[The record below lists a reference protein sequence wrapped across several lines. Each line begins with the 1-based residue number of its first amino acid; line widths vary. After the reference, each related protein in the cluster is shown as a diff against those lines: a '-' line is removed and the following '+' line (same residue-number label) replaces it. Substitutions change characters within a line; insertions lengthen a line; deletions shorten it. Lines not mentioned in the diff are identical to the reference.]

1 MIRRSFTLALF
12 LCLLLAVNPLVHAQ
26 GRKRPVRT
34 ASGPILERNIR
45 AELSFLASDALQG
58 RGSGTNYERIAAE
71 YIGSQFRQ
79 FGLEPGGDTDNE
91 GNKTFVQRVALESAK
106 FVEPPSLSV
115 TSGNNIQKWQYGR
128 DFLVSFLRSTRVSG
142 ELQVTEAGGTFT
154 KGAVVAVKL
163 PEGTTHQ
170 KRQEVARK
178 AFWSG
183 VADL

>member
-58 RGSGTNYERIAAE
+58 RGSSTNYERIAAE

-79 FGLEPGGDTDNE
+79 FGLEPGGDAD
-91 GNKTFVQRVALESAK
+91 GSGSKGFVQRVPLESSK
-106 FVEPPSLSV
+106 FTEPPAFTV
-115 TSGNNIQKWQYGR
+115 TAGSNTHKWHYGR
-128 DFLVSFLRSTRVSG
+128 DFLVSFLRAPHITG
-142 ELQVTEAGGTFT
+142 ELQVIE
-154 KGAVVAVKL
+154 
-163 PEGTTHQ
+163 P
-170 KRQEVARK
+170 
-178 AFWSG
+178 S
-183 VADL
+183 